1 MKIALVGNPNC
12 GKTTMFNDMTGA
24 YQYVG
29 NWPGVTVEKKTG
41 KLLKD
46 KKVQVVDLPGI
57 YSLSPY
63 TLEEV
68 ITRDYIKDESPD
80 VIINIVDATNLER
93 NLYLTGQVLEM
104 GVPTVIALNMMDMAK
119 KSGLTVDIKKLEKKL
134 GVPVIPT
141 SAVKGDGLNELISKA
156 IEIGQKHTTPNFQKF
171 GNEVENALS
180 NIASLMNMD
189 SEKDRYLIVK
199 IFEKDE
205 KILEKLNIEP
215 SLFEKIESVISKTE
229 ESMDDDSESIITTER
244 YDNIQSEV
252 AGILEKSKNKKLST
266 SDKIDRIVTNRFL
279 AIPIFLLIMWGIY
292 YVSIST
298 LGDYAIGAIEGLFE
312 NIGEFLTTKLPE
324 LGASEVVTS
333 LINDGIVQP
342 IGAIFTFVPQLMMLF
357 FFLSLLEDSGYMAR
371 VAFIMDK
378 LFRKFGLSG
387 KSFIPMLIGTGC
399 SIPGVMATR
408 TIESDADRKMTILL
422 TPFIPCG
429 AKLPIFA
436 MFISIIFNGA
446 SWIAPLIYLISIVV
460 VIIAGIVLKRT
471 KRFKGDP
478 APFVMEL
485 PPYRFPTMKNVVIHM
500 WEKAKSFIIK
510 AGTVIF
516 IACLVLW
523 VLQSFNFKFEYLG
536 DDIESSML
544 AKIGG
549 VLRYIFVPLGFG
561 DSWAPAV
568 ASITGLV
575 AKEVVVAT
583 FASVGAKV
591 PIYFSYVTAFSFII
605 FTMFAAP
612 CFAAIGAM
620 KRELGN
626 SKDTLFTVGF
636 QTTLAYVL
644 SFIVNQVG
652 NLIFKGTKYTEK
664 IHLDHSILEEAS
676 ESVDVKG
683 NLVLYV
689 IAGLIVVAVV
699 GALIARLKQKS
710 KYKKV
715 A

>member
-29 NWPGVTVEKKTG
+29 NWPGVTVERKTG

-46 KKVQVVDLPGI
+46 KKIQVVDLPGI

-68 ITRDYIKDESPD
+68 ITRDYIKDENPD
-80 VIINIVDATNLER
+80 VIINIIDATNLER
-93 NLYLTGQVLEM
+93 NLYLTSQVLEM
-104 GVPTVIALNMMDMAK
+104 GVPTVVALNMMDMVK
-119 KSGLTVDIKKLEKKL
+119 KNNLNIDIKKLEAKL

-141 SAVKGDGLNELISKA
+141 SAVKGNGLNELISKA

-171 GNEVENALS
+171 GKEVEGVIS
-180 NIASLMNMD
+180 HIADLMNMD
-189 SEKDRYLIVK
+189 SINDRYLLVK
-199 IFEKDE
+199 VFEKDP
-205 KILEKLNIEP
+205 KILDKLNIEP
-215 SLFEKIESVISKTE
+215 SLYKKIESVIADCEKA
-229 ESMDDDSESIITTER
+229 MDDDSESIITTER
-244 YDNIQSEV
+244 YDNIQKEI
-252 AGILEKSKNKKLST
+252 AGIIEKPKGRHLT
-266 SDKIDRIVTNRFL
+266 LSDKIDQIVTNRFL

-312 NIGEFLTTKLPE
+312 GIGEFLTTKLPE
-324 LGASEVVTS
+324 IGASEVVTS

-342 IGAIFTFVPQLMMLF
+342 IGSIFTFVPQLMMLF

-408 TIESDADRKMTILL
+408 TIESDADRRMTILL

-436 MFISIIFNGA
+436 MFISIIFREA
-446 SWIAPLIYLISIVV
+446 SWIAPLIYLIAITV
-460 VIIAGIVLKRT
+460 VIIAGIILKHT

-485 PPYRFPTMKNVVIHM
+485 PPYRLPTIKNVIIHM
-500 WEKAKSFIIK
+500 WEKGKSFIIK

-516 IACLVLW
+516 IACLTLW

-549 VLRYIFVPLGFG
+549 ALRYIFVPLGFG

-583 FASVGAKV
+583 FASVGSKV

-626 SKDTLFTVGF
+626 TKDTLFTVGF

-652 NLIFKGTKYTEK
+652 SLIFAGTKYTEK

-683 NLVLYV
+683 NLILYV
-689 IAGLIVVAVV
+689 IAGLIVVAVI
-699 GALIARLKQKS
+699 GALIARLRQKS

>member
-46 KKVQVVDLPGI
+46 KKIEVVDLPGI

-68 ITRDYIKDESPD
+68 ITRDYIKEESPD

-93 NLYLTGQVLEM
+93 NLYLTSQVLEM
-104 GVPTVIALNMMDMAK
+104 NVPTVIALNMMDMV
-119 KSGLTVDIKKLEKKL
+119 KSHDLTIDVKKLEEKL
-134 GVPVIPT
+134 GVPIIET
-141 SAVKGDGLNELISKA
+141 SAVKGKGLNELISKA
-156 IEIGQKHTTPNFQKF
+156 VEVGNKKVLPKFQKF
-171 GNEVENALS
+171 GESVEAAIQKISEVVNL
-180 NIASLMNMD
+180 NPTD
-189 SEKDRYLIVK
+189 DRYLLVK
-199 IFEKDE
+199 LFEKDE
-205 KILEKLNIEP
+205 KVLEKADLSNDKLDALNDIVATIEK
-215 SLFEKIESVISKTE
+215 E
-229 ESMDDDSESIITTER
+229 MDDDSESIITTER
-244 YDNIQSEV
+244 YDNIQKELTGV
-252 AGILEKSKNKKLST
+252 VKKPST
-266 SDKIDRIVTNRFL
+266 RKLTLSDKIDKIVTNRFL
-279 AIPIFLLIMWGIY
+279 AIPIFLGIMWFIY
-292 YVSIST
+292 YISIST
-298 LGDYAIGAIEGLFE
+298 LGEYTIGLVEGLFE
-312 NIGEFLTTKLPE
+312 NISEFLTTKLPE
-324 LGASEVVTS
+324 LGASPVITS
-333 LINDGIVQP
+333 LVNDGIVSP
-342 IGAIFTFVPQLMMLF
+342 IGSIFTFVPQLMMLF

-371 VAFIMDK
+371 IAFIMDK

-408 TIESDADRKMTILL
+408 TIESDADRRMTILL

-436 MFISIIFNGA
+436 MFISLIFNGA
-446 SWIAPLIYLISIVV
+446 AFVAPIIYLTSIIV
-460 VIIAGIVLKRT
+460 VIIAGIVLKKT
-471 KRFKGDP
+471 NRFKGDP

-485 PPYRFPTMKNVVIHM
+485 PPYRIPAFKNVVIHM

-516 IACLVLW
+516 LACLTLW
-523 VLQSFNFKFEYLG
+523 FLQSFNFKLQFLG
-536 DDIESSML
+536 ENIENSML
-544 AKIGG
+544 AAIGSK
-549 VLRYIFVPLGFG
+549 LRYIFVPLGFG

-583 FASVGAKV
+583 FASVGSKV
-591 PIYFSYVTAFSFII
+591 PIYFSYVTATSFIV

-626 SKDTLFTVGF
+626 VKDTLFTVGF
-636 QTTLAYVL
+636 QTALAYVL
-644 SFIVNQVG
+644 AFLVNQIG
-652 NLIFKGTKYTEK
+652 SLIFAGTKFTEK
-664 IHLDHSILEEAS
+664 IQLDYNVLEEAS
-676 ESVDVKG
+676 ESVDVQG
-683 NLVLYV
+683 NLIIYVLGALV
-689 IAGLIVVAVV
+689 VV
-699 GALIARLKQKS
+699 GILGALYARFKQRR
-710 KYKKV
+710 KYTRG
-715 A
+715 

>member
-46 KKVQVVDLPGI
+46 KKVEVVDLPGI

-68 ITRDYIKDESPD
+68 ITRDYIKEENPD

-93 NLYLTGQVLEM
+93 NLYLTSQVLEM
-104 GVPTVIALNMMDMAK
+104 NVPTVIALNMMDMV
-119 KSGLTVDIKKLEKKL
+119 KSQDLTIDVKKLESKL
-134 GVPVIPT
+134 GVPIVET
-141 SAVKGDGLNELISKA
+141 SAVKGRGLNELISKA
-156 IEIGQKHTTPNFQKF
+156 IEVGNQKVLPNFQKF
-171 GNEVENALS
+171 GETVEAGITKISELLS
-180 NIASLMNMD
+180 LD
-189 SEKDRYLIVK
+189 PTKDRYLLVK
-199 IFEKDE
+199 LFEKDE
-205 KILEKLNIEP
+205 KVLEKTNLSSDKIDSINEIV
-215 SLFEKIESVISKTE
+215 SKIEKE
-229 ESMDDDSESIITTER
+229 MDDDSESIITTER
-244 YDNIQSEV
+244 YNNIQKELS
-252 AGILEKSKNKKLST
+252 GIVKKSSTRKLSL
-266 SDKIDRIVTNRFL
+266 SDKIDKIVTNRFL
-279 AIPIFLLIMWGIY
+279 AIPIFLGIMWFIY
-292 YVSIST
+292 YISIST
-298 LGDYAIGAIEGLFE
+298 LGDYTIGLVESLFE
-312 NIGEFLTTKLPE
+312 GIGEFLTTKLPE
-324 LGASEVVTS
+324 LGASPVNVS
-333 LINDGIVQP
+333 LVNDGIVQP
-342 IGAIFTFVPQLMMLF
+342 IGSIFTFVPQLMMLF

-371 VAFIMDK
+371 IAFIMDK

-408 TIESDADRKMTILL
+408 TIESDADRRMTILL

-436 MFISIIFNGA
+436 MFITLIFNGA
-446 SWIAPLIYLISIVV
+446 AFVAPLIYLTAIIV
-460 VIIAGIVLKRT
+460 VIIAGIVLKKT
-471 KRFKGDP
+471 NRFKGDP

-485 PPYRFPTMKNVVIHM
+485 PPYRIPAFKNVVIHM

-516 IACLVLW
+516 LACLTLW
-523 VLQSFNFKFEYLG
+523 FLQSFNFKLQFLDG
-536 DDIESSML
+536 DIENSML
-544 AKIGG
+544 AAIGSK
-549 VLRYIFVPLGFG
+549 LRYIFVPLGFG

-583 FASVGAKV
+583 FASVGSKV
-591 PIYFSYVTAFSFII
+591 PIYFSYVTATSFIV

-626 SKDTLFTVGF
+626 AKDTLFTVGF
-636 QTTLAYVL
+636 QTALAYVL
-644 SFIVNQVG
+644 SFLVNQIG
-652 NLIFKGTKYTEK
+652 SLIFAGTKYTEK
-664 IHLDHSILEEAS
+664 VALDYSVLEEAS
-676 ESVDVKG
+676 ESVDVQG
-683 NLVLYV
+683 NLILYV
-689 IAGLIVVAVV
+689 LGALVVV
-699 GALIARLKQKS
+699 GILGALYARFKQRR
-710 KYKKV
+710 KYKRG
-715 A
+715 